1 MDGKGL
7 FSLCCFVYFSFLLL
21 CVFLF
26 TSSFQSLSILLAC
39 DSCDSPASAFQVVAH
54 MVECAMLNSHVFC
67 FMGVLILLLLH
78 LFTPRCLMFNVC
90 FCSTSSLWRSS
101 LDWYSH
107 SWLGICYPP
116 ASAFWAK
123 SLQYVPWHMTGWT
136 FADGNKTIGELGTR
150 MFIHSRN

>member
-1 MDGKGL
+1 MSKVMDGKGL

-21 CVFLF
+21 CVFLL

-39 DSCDSPASAFQVVAH
+39 DSCDSPASAFQVVAN

-90 FCSTSSLWRSS
+90 FCSTSSLCGEAILTDTVTVGLGFAIPLPQLSERRV
-101 LDWYSH
+101 YSMCH
-107 SWLGICYPP
+107 DTWLG
-116 ASAFWAK
+116 
-123 SLQYVPWHMTGWT
+123 
-136 FADGNKTIGELGTR
+136 ELLLTATKP
-150 MFIHSRN
+150 